1 MKQKMMI
8 IFLTLFSMI
17 GLSYSQTSNSANVD
31 KVLKQLNI
39 QRTDCYFDLVVEQ
52 TIPYSPDK
60 SVIVIPKIIEKDEN
74 SFSCDCYVLIINNAS
89 GLIINKFFEPNS
101 LISDAVRIDKISIDF
116 APYKLNSTT
125 RAFGIRILNE
135 GSSRPN
141 PYENEEISLFIPK
154 DSLLVRV
161 LRRYSISSITGEW
174 DTNCEGQFVSEKKVL
189 IISDKATNNYFDII
203 VKNKI
208 TTTNKTLVNNDC
220 MDIDTVNTKTTILKY
235 DNNGYK

>member
-1 MKQKMMI
+1 MQHKMTI
-8 IFLTLFSMI
+8 ILLTLFSTF
-17 GLSYSQTSNSANVD
+17 GLTYFQTSNSENVD

-39 QRTDCYFDLVVEQ
+39 QPTDCYFDLVVEQ
-52 TIPYSPDK
+52 IIPYSPDK

-74 SFSCDCYVLIINNAS
+74 SFSCDFYVLIINNVS
-89 GLIINKFFEPNS
+89 GLIVNKFFEPNS
-101 LISDAVRIDKISIDF
+101 LISDAVRIDKISVDF
-116 APYKLNSTT
+116 APYNLNPAT

-161 LRRYSISSITGEW
+161 LRSYPISSITGEW
-174 DTNCEGQFVSEKKVL
+174 DTNCTGQFVTEKKVL
-189 IISDKATNNYFDII
+189 IISDKTTNNYCDII
-203 VKNKI
+203 VKNKV

-220 MDIDTVNTKTTILKY
+220 KDIDSVNTKTSILKY